1 MRKRGPRRLPR
12 PANMERIIRILKKTA
27 DCELKKYIRKSGR
40 LMAEHT
46 SQQLATRDACETYMK
61 EMGVPVDASR
71 LLDLY
76 EHYYNE
82 HANKQHANKQRKH
95 K

>member
-12 PANMERIIRILKKTA
+12 PAHMERVIRFWKKSA
-27 DCELKKYIRKSGR
+27 ESEYGKYEQWSNREYARHIRS
-40 LMAEHT
+40 H
-46 SQQLATRDACETYMK
+46 LATKHAYETYMK
-61 EMGVPVDASR
+61 EMGVPVDKSR

-76 EHYYNE
+76 RHYYNE
-82 HANKQHANKQRKH
+82 YINKQRKH